1 TGRRWQR
8 RRNSGRR
15 RGGHDA
21 SPAPAA
27 LRPAPPG
34 EIATGAGDG
43 AAAPQDW
50 HSPGEGHQSPAAAMS
65 EPRIAELHF
74 RPKRG
79 SPWAL
84 LRVGMTE
91 SEARA
96 ALGRVDRELKARAH
110 SGQIVFRP
118 PLPLPER

>member
-1 TGRRWQR
+1 
-8 RRNSGRR
+8 
-15 RGGHDA
+15 
-21 SPAPAA
+21 
-27 LRPAPPG
+27 
-34 EIATGAGDG
+34 
-43 AAAPQDW
+43 
-50 HSPGEGHQSPAAAMS
+50 MS

-118 PLPLPER
+118 PLPLPERKPVGVPPRRVKTDKHVNWDSAKVRTCLCCRRPFESSGPGNRMCDGCRGRDVSPFEPG